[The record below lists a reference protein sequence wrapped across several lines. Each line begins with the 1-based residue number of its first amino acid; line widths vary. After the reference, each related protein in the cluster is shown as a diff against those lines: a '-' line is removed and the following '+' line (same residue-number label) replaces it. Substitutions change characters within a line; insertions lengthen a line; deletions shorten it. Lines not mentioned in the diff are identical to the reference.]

1 MESLEL
7 RAVSR
12 IYTDA
17 HGAPFRALDAVS
29 LSWRQGDA
37 IAIMGESGSGKSTLA
52 RLALGL
58 ERPTSGKV
66 LIDGEDT
73 TNWRFSHW
81 RKWRQHL
88 QAVFQDASG
97 TLNPAWSCQRN
108 VEEALR
114 NLTPLS
120 PVIAE
125 SVCGCSWRVL
135 ASTSVCL
142 GRRSVAFPAVNSG
155 GWRWCAPWL
164 WNRRF
169 SSSTKLQP
177 GSICLP
183 PRRCLICLLPIGAQT
198 PARCL

>member
-17 HGAPFRALDAVS
+17 HGTPFRALDAVS

-37 IAIMGESGSGKSTLA
+37 IAIMGESGSGKSMLA

-73 TNWRFSHW
+73 THWRFSHW

-97 TLNPAWSCQRN
+97 TLNPVWSCHRN

-120 PVIAE
+120 PADRRE
-125 SVCGCSWRVL
+125 RVRL
-135 ASTSVCL
+135 LMA
-142 GRRSVAFPAVNSG
+142 RAVSYTHLTL
-155 GWRWCAPWL
+155 P
-164 WNRRF
+164 
-169 SSSTKLQP
+169 TK
-177 GSICLP
+177 
-183 PRRCLICLLPIGAQT
+183 A
-198 PARCL
+198 

>member
-17 HGAPFRALDAVS
+17 HGTPFRALDAVS

-73 TNWRFSHW
+73 PTGAFRIGANGGSICRLCFKMPAARSIRPGPAIAMWKKRCAILRRF
-81 RKWRQHL
+81 RL
-88 QAVFQDASG
+88 
-97 TLNPAWSCQRN
+97 P
-108 VEEALR
+108 
-114 NLTPLS
+114 
-120 PVIAE
+120 IAE
-125 SVCGCSWRVL
+125 SVCGCSWRV
-135 ASTSVCL
+135 SVSMSACL
-142 GRRSVAFPAVNSG
+142 GRRSVAFPAANSG
-155 GWRWCAPWL
+155 GWRWCAP
-164 WNRRF
+164 
-169 SSSTKLQP
+169 
-177 GSICLP
+177 
-183 PRRCLICLLPIGAQT
+183 
-198 PARCL
+198 

>member
-73 TNWRFSHW
+73 THWRFSHW

-88 QAVFQDASG
+88 QAVFPYFPDTGCIRPQTCKKQTA
-97 TLNPAWSCQRN
+97 
-108 VEEALR
+108 ALPS
-114 NLTPLS
+114 L
-120 PVIAE
+120 
-125 SVCGCSWRVL
+125 
-135 ASTSVCL
+135 
-142 GRRSVAFPAVNSG
+142 
-155 GWRWCAPWL
+155 
-164 WNRRF
+164 
-169 SSSTKLQP
+169 
-177 GSICLP
+177 
-183 PRRCLICLLPIGAQT
+183 
-198 PARCL
+198 

>member
-17 HGAPFRALDAVS
+17 YGTPFRALDAVS

-81 RKWRQHL
+81 RKWRAAFCRL
-88 QAVFQDASG
+88 CFQDASG
-97 TLNPAWSCQRN
+97 TLNRALVLPAQ
-108 VEEALR
+108 
-114 NLTPLS
+114 
-120 PVIAE
+120 
-125 SVCGCSWRVL
+125 CG
-135 ASTSVCL
+135 
-142 GRRSVAFPAVNSG
+142 RSAAQSYAAF
-155 GWRWCAPWL
+155 
-164 WNRRF
+164 
-169 SSSTKLQP
+169 
-177 GSICLP
+177 
-183 PRRCLICLLPIGAQT
+183 
-198 PARCL
+198 AR